1 MIKFDGIY
9 VKTPRPYTDWAG
21 GNRFDGFL
29 CAAFLFLEEGLCL
42 HSVKNSIMSD
52 VEFNRQDFSYNS
64 SYPYEFFEDHV
75 LVQFYPNSP
84 YSRKN
89 IFRFEGEDVL
99 SCSEIIEIDGSI
111 TRPEPYQLSFQR
123 WAVSP

>member
-1 MIKFDGIY
+1 MIRFDGIY
-9 VKTPRPYTDWAG
+9 VIKPEPFTDWAG

-29 CAAFLFLEEGLCL
+29 CEAFWFLQDGYCL
-42 HSVKNSIMSD
+42 HTVKNSMIPD
-52 VEFNRQDFSYNS
+52 VEFSTQDFAIKS
-64 SYPYEFFEDHV
+64 SYTYEVFDDYV

-99 SCSEIIEIDGSI
+99 SCSEIIEIDGSM
-111 TRPEPYQLSFQR
+111 TKPEPYQLSFQR
-123 WAVSP
+123 WAASQ